1 VAFFVVYIAIVQGGQ
16 SAGQFFS
23 FGPNIAQAIASIRR
37 ILDTRPSPTGVIEEL
52 PPSARSPPVSPRADV
67 HFRNVTF
74 VYPSRNTPIF
84 QHLNVSIQS
93 GQFVA
98 FVGPS
103 GCGKSTFVSLL
114 ERFYEPTQGSIMVG
128 GQDIRSLDCASYRR
142 TLSLVAQE
150 PKLFEGS
157 IKENLLLGLAAD
169 GPVPDE
175 EQMVQACKQAEIHD
189 FISSLPDGYSTEL
202 GINAQSALSGG
213 QKQRLCI
220 ARALIR
226 DPRLLLLD
234 EATSSLDSTSE
245 RLIQDA
251 MECLAGRKT
260 MTIIAVAHRL
270 ATVQK
275 ADVIFVFG
283 EGQPGHGSRIVEQ
296 GTHHELLQ
304 KRQVYWQMV
313 RLLI

>member
-1 VAFFVVYIAIVQGGQ
+1 
-16 SAGQFFS
+16 
-23 FGPNIAQAIASIRR
+23 
-37 ILDTRPSPTGVIEEL
+37 VIQEL
-52 PPSARSPPVSPRADV
+52 SPSALSPPVSSRADV

-74 VYPSRNTPIF
+74 AYPSRNTPVF
-84 QHLNVSIQS
+84 QYLNVSIQS

-103 GCGKSTFVSLL
+103 GCGKSTLISLL
-114 ERFYEPTQGSIMVG
+114 ERFYEPTQGSVIVG
-128 GQDIRSLDCASYRR
+128 GQDIRTLNRASYRR

-169 GPVPDE
+169 DPVPDE
-175 EQMVQACKQAEIHD
+175 EQMVQACKQAEIHE
-189 FISSLPDGYSTEL
+189 FITSLPDGYSTEL
-202 GINAQSALSGG
+202 GINAQASLSGG

-226 DPRLLLLD
+226 NPRLLLLD

-251 MECLAGRKT
+251 MERLAGRNT

-275 ADVIFVFG
+275 ADVIFVFV
-283 EGQPGHGSRIVEQ
+283 EGQAGHSSRIVEQ

-304 KRQVYWQMV
+304 KREVYWQMV
-313 RLLI
+313 SPSIWN